1 MSLLAVTA
9 DTASAASRTTSA
21 TAAEEARASLAAYRA
36 EAASDAPPGFPDIKW
51 DRWPEW
57 SIWTSFAQPDITVW
71 NAWIPSAATGE
82 QELADMC
89 RLGRVLHSGGPLVKD
104 LTKTALAGAPAD
116 RRLALTEN
124 SAGKTPVELAN
135 SKDWDTAPPPP
146 GFETEQQ
153 KRWLEQIGK
162 FQYHF
167 DAPEFDTE
175 TREFRRD
182 SHQRTQ
188 DATFEDLVPRAGA
201 ESVARVAEIIDQTKA
216 SDEYFVELDRF
227 QKELAALLGAGAGTL
242 TDLTVGMSADD
253 ARMFLQAGGFPKT
266 APEAGTVEFRTEVE
280 ALKTRWANC
289 DHENA
294 SDPYRVMGD
303 VVETARA
310 EYQAELD
317 TQSAFRNT
325 IVDAESLAYD
335 DLWNASFAMVEA
347 VGQAWVAEE
356 ILAWQRSHGTNWVP
370 TAEEK
375 TRIET
380 GLKETQTNITKQLA
394 LARSYVDD
402 AEKQVT
408 RADTAQAAAFK
419 AAAEAGTPPGRGLA
433 YAQQSV
439 QVAKAS
445 AAGAKAAYQA
455 ANTALQASKATVAD
469 NGALFSRARA
479 EANALEAEYRRVAAQ
494 ENAAQATTAAN
505 AAAAQATK
513 AEEEAVRAKEAR
525 VRAETAEAA
534 AKKAADEARAK
545 RLTAEA
551 EKKTAAE
558 ARKRADTERAKA
570 DAAEKRAAEERKA
583 AGEALAD
590 AEAAGAVAE
599 SRTSDA
605 LAAEIRAADA
615 KDRALEAERKEDA
628 AASRAAAYEAAAA
641 AAEGTEDAA
650 AARAAAT
657 DARNAANEAS
667 AAAGRSRAAADDA
680 SAAAVAARVAAD
692 ESTAAAKRSRAAAE
706 GAKAAAAT
714 THAQATAARAA
725 AADAIDA
732 SEAAGA
738 HARAAEAYGRV
749 AAANAVSAKANAAAA
764 RSQADQARAESAVTT
779 GQAWAAAQAAT
790 AASDAAALVIDPAN
804 EAISLGSPHQARD
817 ASAGM
822 AVLVG
827 QSALS
832 LSAQQ
837 AAAAQAR
844 ADEAAEAAQAAKEA
858 ADRADADAVLAA
870 TAAATAAQQAAKAA
884 VSVTKAQASARAAA
898 ADASAAQTAAA
909 NATKY
914 EAQAAADATA
924 ADTAATDAEREAAS
938 ARAAA
943 SAAEL
948 DAEAA
953 RASANAAEGDAS
965 AAHAVADRA
974 EQDALSA
981 EAAAENAQASA
992 READAAATR
1001 AEAALQERIEAARAQ
1016 RAESPVDT
1024 GAELTADE
1032 EKILL
1037 AACGQTCVDQWRA
1050 AKAATA
1056 QDVLDWVKANGGQ
1069 IILDVVGYNDA
1080 KACFTKGDVEGCLW
1094 TLINAASLAV
1104 VVAKL
1109 PQLTVAVGR
1118 VVLGIKAFF
1127 EASAKGRRTLKKLRE
1142 IIEKAR
1148 RDPDTPP
1155 CLEGVAGSGARSLAA
1170 AGNSNDVCD
1179 LDWTIEDLPVEKLDA
1194 LEDKYGIDAADGVD
1208 YNWGK
1213 MMEKGPDGKPTKNA
1227 NDHAIPGIGTN
1238 IEELAKYFASWRGKA
1253 THIDPNTG
1261 NKVAFDATKK
1271 VVIIIKDRYIHGYKM
1286 TLEKFNSKYNPLTP

>member
-1 MSLLAVTA
+1 MTSMTLLAATA
-9 DTASAASRTTSA
+9 DTASAASRTTA
-21 TAAEEARASLAAYRA
+21 VAVAEAALASQA
-36 EAASDAPPGFPDIKW
+36 EAASDAPPGFPDINW

-57 SIWTSFAQPDITVW
+57 SIWTSFAQPDVTVW

-82 QELADMC
+82 QGLADMC
-89 RLGRVLHSGGPLVKD
+89 RLGRVLHTGGPLVKG
-104 LTKTALAGAPAD
+104 LTKTALAGAPED

-124 SAGKTPVELAN
+124 STGDTPVELAN
-135 SKDWDTAPPPP
+135 SNDWATAPPPP
-146 GFETEQQ
+146 GFQTEQQ
-153 KRWLEQIGK
+153 ERWLEQIGE
-162 FQYHF
+162 FQHHF

-201 ESVARVAEIIDQTKA
+201 ESVARVAEIIGQTKDT
-216 SDEYFVELDRF
+216 DEYFVELNRF
-227 QKELAALLGAGAGTL
+227 QTELATLLGSDAGTL

-266 APEAGTVEFRTEVE
+266 APEPGTVEFRTEVE

-317 TQSAFRNT
+317 TQAEYRNT

-356 ILAWQRSHGTNWVP
+356 ILAWQRAHGANWVP
-370 TAEEK
+370 TAGEK
-375 TRIET
+375 SRIEA
-380 GLKETQTNITKQLA
+380 GLKETQTNITEQLT
-394 LARSYVDD
+394 LARSYVED

-408 RADTAQAAAFK
+408 RADAAQEAALE
-419 AAAEAGTPPGRGLA
+419 AAAEIGAPPGRGLA

-439 QVAKAS
+439 QVTKAS

-494 ENAAQATTAAN
+494 ENAAQATKAAN
-505 AAAAQATK
+505 AAAEQATK
-513 AEEEAVRAKEAR
+513 AAKEAARAKTAR
-525 VRAETAEAA
+525 VRAETAEANAKEA
-534 AKKAADEARAK
+534 AAEARAK

-551 EKKTAAE
+551 EKKVAAE
-558 ARKRADTERAKA
+558 ARKRADAERAE
-570 DAAEKRAAEERKA
+570 AAAAEERAAAERKA
-583 AGEALAD
+583 AAQALTS
-590 AEAAGAVAE
+590 AEASAAIAE
-599 SRTSDA
+599 SRTSEA

-615 KDRALEAERKEDA
+615 KNKALEAERKEDA

-657 DARNAANEAS
+657 DARAAANEAS
-667 AAAGRSRAAADDA
+667 AAAGRSRTAANEA

-692 ESTAAAKRSRAAAE
+692 ESTAAAGRSRAAAE

-714 THAQATAARAA
+714 THAEATAARAA

-738 HARAAEAYGRV
+738 HARAAEAYARV
-749 AAANAVSAKANAAAA
+749 ASANAVSAKANADAA
-764 RSQADQARAESAVTT
+764 RAQADQARTESAVTT
-779 GQAWAAAQAAT
+779 GHAWAAAQAAT

-804 EAISLGSPHQARD
+804 EAISLGSPHQTRD

-832 LSAQQ
+832 LSVQQ

-844 ADEAAEAAQAAKEA
+844 ADEAAEAALAAKEA

-870 TAAATAAQQAAKAA
+870 TAAATAAEQAAKAA
-884 VSVTKAQASARAAA
+884 VSVTKAQASASAAA
-898 ADASAAQTAAA
+898 ADARAAQTAAV

-914 EAQAAADATA
+914 ETQAAADAAA
-924 ADTAATDAEREAAS
+924 ADTAATGAESEAAS

-948 DAEAA
+948 DAAA
-953 RASANAAEGDAS
+953 AHASADAAESDAG
-965 AAHAVADRA
+965 AAHAVADYA
-974 EQDALSA
+974 EQEALRA
-981 EAAAENAQASA
+981 EAAAANAQASA
-992 READAAATR
+992 LEADAAATR
-1001 AEAALQERIEAARAQ
+1001 AEAALQERIEAARAE
-1016 RAESPVDT
+1016 RADSPVDT

-1032 EKILL
+1032 EEILL
-1037 AACGQTCVDQWRA
+1037 AACGQTCVDQWRE
-1050 AKAATA
+1050 AKAATS
-1056 QDVLDWVKANGGQ
+1056 QDVMDWVKANGGE

-1080 KACFTKGDVEGCLW
+1080 KACFSKGDIEGCLW
-1094 TLINAASLAV
+1094 TLINAVSLAV

-1118 VVLGIKAFF
+1118 VVVGIKAFF

-1142 IIEKAR
+1142 IIEKVR

-1155 CLEGVAGSGARSLAA
+1155 CLEEAAGSGARSFAVA
-1170 AGNSNDVCD
+1170 NSTNDVCD

-1194 LEDKYGIDAADGVD
+1194 LEDKYGLDAADGVD
-1208 YNWGK
+1208 YNWQK

-1261 NKVAFDATKK
+1261 NKVAFDANKK
-1271 VVIIIKDRYIHGYKM
+1271 VVVIIKDRYIHGYKM
-1286 TLEKFNSKYNPLTP
+1286 TLEKFNDKYNPLTP